1 MHQTIIFAKQELNRY
16 IAAITGCAGHCI
28 ELRQSE
34 PADSPYSD
42 HYAIRVESGK
52 GEISGCNPRSVL
64 LGVYRFLFLIGCRFI
79 APGQG
84 GEILPAK
91 KLSDC
96 HAQEERTVPIRHRGI
111 CIEGAV
117 SRENVLD
124 MIDWLPKVGFNS
136 YFIQFREGH
145 TFFERWYTHQ
155 GNNLLEA
162 LPYNIEESR
171 RFVRE
176 AEAEIEKR
184 SLIYHKV
191 GHGWTCECIGYP
203 STGWH
208 KVENPDI
215 PAELRPYLAEVNGQR
230 SFYEGIPLN
239 THLCYSNP
247 EVRQRM
253 TKEVVR
259 YAENHPNISALHIW
273 LADNYNNI
281 CECEACQKHTQ
292 TDWYITLL
300 NEIDD
305 ALTERGLQTKL
316 VFLIYFELLWPP
328 ETVTLKN
335 PSRFLMMFAPITRT
349 YTRPLCLTDQAV
361 LRENPPSLPPYRLN
375 QMIFPSDTEENLSF
389 LYHWQKEFT
398 GDSFDYDYH
407 LMWDIDKEL
416 GGLKLAK
423 VLYEDCVRLKDIG
436 LNGLISCQQNRA
448 AFPSGL
454 CQYIMARAL
463 FEPSCNFYDLVE
475 EYAQAA
481 YGEGSGLALKYLE
494 FLSNGFSHAYM
505 RGEEEGKTE
514 ADYAMLFARTSQQL
528 SEIAPEIVKA
538 AGKYQTRPWKVLE
551 KSLPIYQHLA
561 SALKKKADGAPA
573 EEMRLEAERL
583 RTLVSAAESAIQKD
597 LDAMYFNLL
606 VGGFLEQ
613 AQEKIYQN

>member
-1 MHQTIIFAKQELNRY
+1 MHQTLIFAKQELNRY
-16 IAAITGCAGHCI
+16 ITAITGSTEHGI
-28 ELRQSE
+28 ELCQSK
-34 PADSPYSD
+34 PADSPYTD
-42 HYAIRVESGK
+42 RYAIRVEGGQ

-84 GEILPAK
+84 GEILPVK

-96 HAQEERTVPIRHRGI
+96 HAWEERTVPTRHRGI

-124 MIDWLPKVGFNS
+124 MIDWLPKAGFNS

-145 TFFERWYTHQ
+145 TFYERWYTHQ
-155 GNNLLEA
+155 GNTLMQP
-162 LPYNIEESR
+162 LPYTVEESR
-171 RFVRE
+171 QFVKE

-184 SLIYHKV
+184 NLIYHKV
-191 GHGWTCECIGYP
+191 GHGWTCESIGYP

-208 KVENPDI
+208 KVENPAV
-215 PAELRPYLAEVNGQR
+215 PAELRPYLAEINGQR

-253 TKEVVR
+253 TEEVVR
-259 YAENHPNISALHIW
+259 YAEKNPNISALHIW

-292 TDWYITLL
+292 TDWYIMLL
-300 NEIDD
+300 NEIDA

-328 ETVTLKN
+328 KTVKLIN
-335 PSRFLMMFAPITRT
+335 PGRFLMMFAPITRT
-349 YTRPLCLTDQAV
+349 YTRPFCTADETV
-361 LRENPPSLPPYRLN
+361 HREIPPPLPSYRLN
-375 QMIFPSDTEENLSF
+375 QMVFPSDCKENLAF
-389 LYHWQKEFT
+389 LYHWQKEFS

-423 VLYEDCVRLKDIG
+423 VLYEDCIRLKDMG
-436 LNGLISCQQNRA
+436 LNGLMSCQQNRA

-454 CQYIMARAL
+454 CQYIMGRTL
-463 FEPSCNFYDLVE
+463 FEPSCDFSDLVE

-481 YGEGSGLALKYLE
+481 YGKGSELALRYLE
-494 FLSNGFSHAYM
+494 LLSNGFSHAYM
-505 RGEEEGKTE
+505 RGEAEGKTN
-514 ADYAMLFARTSQQL
+514 ADYAALFAQTSHHL
-528 SEIAPEIVKA
+528 SEIAPQITEA
-538 AGKYQTRPWKVLE
+538 AGKYQTRPWRVLE
-551 KSLPIYQHLA
+551 ESLPVYQHLA
-561 SALKKKADGAPA
+561 SALKRKVDGAPA
-573 EEMRLEAERL
+573 EEMRQSAERL
-583 RTLVSAAESAIQKD
+583 RTLVSAAESSIQKD

-613 AQEKIYQN
+613 AEEKIYQS